1 MPDKEKKDYRDT
13 LNLPEAKGF
22 PMKAGLL
29 QKEPQIQKE
38 WEKLNLFSKIRDRE
52 KSAGKE
58 KFVLHDGP
66 PYANGSIHIGHLLNK
81 ILKDIVV
88 RSKTMSG
95 FDSFLIPG
103 WDCHGLPIEHK
114 VLKESDDITA
124 SADPVLIRKKCR
136 SYADKFVRRQTKE
149 MKRLGTLAD
158 YKNPYLTM
166 TPEYEAG
173 ALEVFAAIVK
183 KGIVRREM
191 KPVHWSVENKTA
203 LAEAELEY
211 HEKTDP
217 SVYALFQVT
226 DAKNLPP
233 SLNAPDGGDVFLMIW
248 TTTPW
253 TLPANLAVAVLPEAE
268 YGLYHTG
275 GKLCIVADALAE
287 TVFSKAEAE
296 AKKLGSCAGSD
307 LISAGVSYTH
317 PFIEREGRVVG
328 APYVGTEDGTG
339 LVHTAPGHGADDYAT
354 GIREGLDIYCPVLED
369 GTFDETAP
377 GWLQGK
383 NVWEA
388 NGLVMEK
395 LREFGRLFHG
405 EEIVHSYPH
414 DWRGKTPTIFRATA
428 QWFIKVN
435 KPVGKGGETLRE
447 MALKSVR
454 EDIEF
459 HPEWGRKRFEGM
471 LESRPDWCISRQRSW
486 GLPIPAFTNADGETL
501 MTGKTVLAIA
511 EKIRE
516 KGSNLW
522 FHAEAAELLEGYKPE
537 KDPDAPKWAK
547 ENWKPSALKKGK
559 DIFDVWFESGVSW
572 HSVIEKGKQ
581 GRADL
586 YLEGSDQHRG
596 WFQSSLLTSLGA
608 TGKPPFK
615 QILTHGFIVDA
626 QGKKM
631 SKSGGNALEV
641 EKILEQYGADV
652 CRWWVASL
660 NYSNDVKADIKII
673 EAAADEYRTI
683 RNTIRFLLS
692 NLNDFDHEKD
702 RVELTEE
709 IYPYYSI
716 DYSIDRFALVG
727 LKICVKRTRDAFDR
741 LDYKEA
747 SREILSFCDLLL
759 SKHYIGIDVPD
770 TLSREEEPLYKEDDK
785 GVLEKLTARDH
796 YIGAVRDRLYCSGK
810 SERRRRKTQTVI
822 YDIANALIKLCAPI
836 LVHTAE
842 QAYHCLVSPSTS
854 VHLEH
859 FPALREL
866 DDKEGKMWDDW
877 FYILVLKDKCLAALE
892 QAKQEDRPSNPL
904 DAGIRIIKMSEVTS
918 RILGKF
924 KFNKSELE
932 DLIGVSRIQ
941 ICHNE
946 GEEKS
951 NEFEKLP
958 VLSPTLPNLRG
969 NISFQIEGVYDLR
982 SEPKCNRCW
991 KRARTV
997 TIRSDGGTLCDRCA
1011 DVVGV

>member
-158 YKNPYLTM
+158 YENPYLTM

-173 ALEVFAAIVK
+173 ALEVFAALVK
-183 KGIVRREM
+183 KGIVSRDL

-268 YGLYHTG
+268 YGLYDAG
-275 GKLCIVADALAE
+275 GKLCVVADALAE

-395 LREFGRLFHG
+395 LRESGRLFHG

-428 QWFIKVN
+428 QWFIKVGE
-435 KPVGKGGETLRE
+435 PMGKGGKTLRE
-447 MALKSVR
+447 MALRSVR

-486 GLPIPAFTNADGETL
+486 GLPIPAFTNGDGKNDKTL
-501 MTGKTVLAIA
+501 LTEKSILAVA

-572 HSVIEKGKQ
+572 HSVIEKGEQ

-692 NLNDFDHEKD
+692 NLNDFDPEKD
-702 RVELTEE
+702 RVEAEE
-709 IYPYYSI
+709 DEFSVNK
-716 DYSIDRFALVG
+716 FALLG
-727 LKICVKRTRDAFDR
+727 LQICVNRTHEAFDR
-741 LDYKEA
+741 FDYKVA
-747 SREILSFCDLLL
+747 SQELFSFCDLLL
-759 SKHYIGIDVPD
+759 SKHF
-770 TLSREEEPLYKEDDK
+770 
-785 GVLEKLTARDH
+785 
-796 YIGAVRDRLYCSGK
+796 IGAVRERLYCDKADSK
-810 SERRRRKTQTVI
+810 NRRKTQTVI
-822 YDIANALIKLCAPI
+822 YDIVDALIRLCTPF

-842 QAYHCLVSPSTS
+842 EAYHCLVPPPQS
-854 VHLEH
+854 VHLEL
-859 FPALREL
+859 FPSMKEL
-866 DDKEGKMWDDW
+866 DDNEDKMWDDW
-877 FYILVLKDKCLAALE
+877 DHILRLKDKCLVALE
-892 QAKQEDRPSNPL
+892 QAKKEDCPSNPL
-904 DAGIRIIKMSEVTS
+904 DAGIRIARMSEETG
-918 RILGKF
+918 RIVDKCS
-924 KFNKSELE
+924 KNELE

-941 ICHNE
+941 ICRNE
-946 GEEKS
+946 GES
-951 NEFEKLP
+951 NEFEGLP
-958 VLSPTLPNLRG
+958 VFHPELSNLVG
-969 NISFQIEGVYDLR
+969 DISFQIEGVYDLR
-982 SEPKCNRCW
+982 TKPKCERCW
-991 KRARTV
+991 KRADTATV
-997 TIRSDGGTLCDRCA
+997 RLDSGTLCDRCA
-1011 DVVGV
+1011 DAVERLISH

>member
-38 WEKLNLFSKIRDRE
+38 WEKLDLFSKIRDRE
-52 KSAGKE
+52 KSTGKE

-158 YKNPYLTM
+158 YENPYLTM

-173 ALEVFAAIVK
+173 ALEVFAVLVK
-183 KGIVRREM
+183 KGIVSRDL

-226 DAKNLPP
+226 DAKNLPQ

-268 YGLYHTG
+268 YGLYNAG
-275 GKLCIVADALAE
+275 GKLCVVADALAE

-428 QWFIKVN
+428 QWFIKVGE
-435 KPVGKGGETLRE
+435 PMGKGGETLRK

-486 GLPIPAFTNADGETL
+486 GLPIPAFTNADGEIL
-501 MTGKTVLAIA
+501 MTEKSILAVA

-522 FHAEAAELLEGYKPE
+522 FHSEAAELLESYKPE

-547 ENWKPSALKKGK
+547 ENWDPSALKKGK

-572 HSVIEKGKQ
+572 HSVIEKGEQ

-683 RNTIRFLLS
+683 RNTIRFLLN
-692 NLNDFDHEKD
+692 NLNDFNLEKD

-709 IYPYYSI
+709 DDFSVNKWAIE
-716 DYSIDRFALVG
+716 G
-727 LKICVKRTRDAFDR
+727 LQGCKRITRIAFDGF
-741 LDYKEA
+741 DYKGA
-747 SREILSFCDLLL
+747 SREILNFCDQFL
-759 SKHYIGIDVPD
+759 SRHYIG
-770 TLSREEEPLYKEDDK
+770 T
-785 GVLEKLTARDH
+785 
-796 YIGAVRDRLYCSGK
+796 VRDRLYCDKADGENRK
-810 SERRRRKTQTVI
+810 KTQTVI
-822 YDIANALIKLCAPI
+822 YDIADALIRLCAPF

-842 QAYHCLVSPSTS
+842 EAYGCLPGKREVES
-854 VHLEH
+854 VHLTS
-859 FPALREL
+859 FPQYPAVSNEEAFKAVSIYHPLGE
-866 DDKEGKMWDDW
+866 
-877 FYILVLKDKCLAALE
+877 FKDKCLLALE
-892 QAKQEDRPSNPL
+892 QAKEKSNPSNPL
-904 DAGIRIIKMSEVTS
+904 DAGIVAKPGQYDS
-918 RILGKF
+918 L
-924 KFNKSELE
+924 FNKDEVADFL
-932 DLIGVSRIQ
+932 GVSRVTVTDET
-941 ICHNE
+941 N
-946 GEEKS
+946 
-951 NEFEKLP
+951 
-958 VLSPTLPNLRG
+958 TD
-969 NISFQIEGVYDLR
+969 ISVTDLTDQ
-982 SEPKCNRCW
+982 PKCNRCW
-991 KRARTV
+991 KRAETAKV
-997 TIRSDGGTLCDRCA
+997 RSDGGTLCDRCA
-1011 DVVGV
+1011 DAVGV

>member
-1 MPDKEKKDYRDT
+1 MPDKKKKDYRDT

-29 QKEPQIQKE
+29 QKEPQIQKD
-38 WEKLNLFSKIRDRE
+38 WEKLNLFSKVRE
-52 KSAGKE
+52 NSAGKE

-158 YKNPYLTM
+158 YENPYLTM

-173 ALEVFAAIVK
+173 ALEVFAALVK
-183 KGIVRREM
+183 KGIVSRDL

-211 HEKTDP
+211 HDRTDP

-233 SLNAPDGGDVFLMIW
+233 ALNAPDGGDVFLMIW

-253 TLPANLAVAVLPEAE
+253 TLPANLAVAVLSEAE
-268 YGLYHTG
+268 YGLYDAG
-275 GKLCIVADALAE
+275 GKLCVVADALAG
-287 TVFSKAEAE
+287 TVFSKTETE

-328 APYVGTEDGTG
+328 ASYVGTADGTG

-354 GIREGLDIYCPVLED
+354 GIREKLDIYCPVLED
-369 GTFDETAP
+369 GTFDKTVP
-377 GWLQGK
+377 DWLQGK

-388 NGLVMEK
+388 NGPVMEK
-395 LREFGRLFHG
+395 LRELGRLFHG

-428 QWFIKVN
+428 QWFIKVD
-435 KPVGKGGETLRE
+435 KEIKEEGGKTLRE
-447 MALKSVR
+447 MALKNVR

-486 GLPIPAFTNADGETL
+486 GLPIPAFANADGEIL
-501 MTGKTVLAIA
+501 MTEKSVLAVA
-511 EKIRE
+511 EKIKE

-522 FHAEAAELLEGYKPE
+522 FQAEAAELLEGYKPE
-537 KDPDAPKWAK
+537 EDPDAPKWAK
-547 ENWKPSALKKGK
+547 DNWEPSALKRGK

-572 HSVIEKGKQ
+572 HSVIEKGEQ

-596 WFQSSLLTSLGA
+596 WFQSSLLTAVGA
-608 TGKPPFK
+608 TGKPPFR

-641 EKILEQYGADV
+641 EKVLEQYGADV

-660 NYSNDVKADIKII
+660 NYSNDVKADINLI
-673 EAAADEYRTI
+673 ETAADEYRTI

-692 NLNDFDHEKD
+692 NLNDFDPEKD
-702 RVELTEE
+702 RVEVSVGGKFSLNKLMLVEMRITKAIVLKAYDEFEYKKASNE
-709 IYPYYSI
+709 I
-716 DYSIDRFALVG
+716 
-727 LKICVKRTRDAFDR
+727 KQ
-741 LDYKEA
+741 
-747 SREILSFCDLLL
+747 FCDFV
-759 SKHYIGIDVPD
+759 SRHYIV
-770 TLSREEEPLYKEDDK
+770 T
-785 GVLEKLTARDH
+785 
-796 YIGAVRDRLYCSGK
+796 VRDRLYCEK
-810 SERRRRKTQTVI
+810 QRWREAQTVI
-822 YDIANALIKLCAPI
+822 YDIANTLIKLCAPI
-836 LVHTAE
+836 LVHTTEEAHRCLSME
-842 QAYHCLVSPSTS
+842 NGKSESIHLADFPKREMISDRDEEMLRTYHKAHQEKPRFLSEEEEPLYDEWFRNILPFKEMCLVE
-854 VHLEH
+854 LET
-859 FPALREL
+859 
-866 DDKEGKMWDDW
+866 
-877 FYILVLKDKCLAALE
+877 
-892 QAKQEDRPSNPL
+892 AKKKGEPSNPL
-904 DAGIRIIKMSEVTS
+904 DAEIVIRSGEIAD
-918 RILGKF
+918 ILGVTRVSF
-924 KFNKSELE
+924 ESGTNT
-932 DLIGVSRIQ
+932 DLTTHTPLV
-941 ICHNE
+941 
-946 GEEKS
+946 KD
-951 NEFEKLP
+951 
-958 VLSPTLPNLRG
+958 LS
-969 NISFQIEGVYDLR
+969 
-982 SEPKCNRCW
+982 SEPKCERCW
-991 KRARTV
+991 KRAATV
-997 TIRSDGGTLCDRCA
+997 TVRSDGGTLCDRCA
-1011 DVVGV
+1011 DAVGV